1 MWNTVKRVVTLSS
14 FFLFRTSVNC
24 EVKPR
29 PFINQ
34 YIIGLIW
41 NIKKIVSFSLWQNK
55 STKQEYN
62 VKVGGG
68 GDLLCVRLHHDVA
81 VDEDGADD
89 GEWEEW
95 MSENMNGN
103 PGQTE
108 NSQPQSV
115 SPGSKS
121 YLLIGWKGD
130 SKYKAFS
137 AENLKIAP
145 PLLMTMKVFLS
156 A

>member
-1 MWNTVKRVVTLSS
+1 MKCLVVA
-14 FFLFRTSVNC
+14 
-24 EVKPR
+24 
-29 PFINQ
+29 
-34 YIIGLIW
+34 
-41 NIKKIVSFSLWQNK
+41 
-55 STKQEYN
+55 
-62 VKVGGG
+62 
-68 GDLLCVRLHHDVA
+68 GDLLCVGLDHDVA

-108 NSQPQSV
+108 NSQPQSI

>member
-1 MWNTVKRVVTLSS
+1 M
-14 FFLFRTSVNC
+14 
-24 EVKPR
+24 EV
-29 PFINQ
+29 
-34 YIIGLIW
+34 
-41 NIKKIVSFSLWQNK
+41 
-55 STKQEYN
+55 
-62 VKVGGG
+62 GG
-68 GDLLCVRLHHDVA
+68 GDLLCVGLHHDVA

-95 MSENMNGN
+95 VSENMYGN
-103 PGQTE
+103 PEEIEPVRT
-108 NSQPQSV
+108 SATF
-115 SPGSKS
+115 SPDSKY
-121 YLLIGWKGD
+121 YLLIGWKGE